1 MTYVCL
7 FEYFPIT
14 FASHQSSSVTFTEI
28 YCNASLS
35 CVKIEA
41 AFTTKINVTVYNSG
55 KNVVKTVR
63 FASHIYFYYQNYC
76 NITT

>member
-14 FASHQSSSVTFTEI
+14 FASHQSSSVTFTEL

-41 AFTTKINVTVYNSG
+41 AFTTKINVTVYYSG
-55 KNVVKTVR
+55 KNVVKNVR
-63 FASHIYFYYQNYC
+63 LLDLRVIYIF
-76 NITT
+76 IIRTIAT